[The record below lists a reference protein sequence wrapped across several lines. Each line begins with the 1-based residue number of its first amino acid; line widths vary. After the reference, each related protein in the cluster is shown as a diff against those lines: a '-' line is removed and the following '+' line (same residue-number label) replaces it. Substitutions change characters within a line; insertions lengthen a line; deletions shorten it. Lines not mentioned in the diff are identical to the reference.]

1 MQIAGRHADVQLA
14 LPVRWFDF
22 NLVDVA
28 RMRSRPRPASAPR
41 PVLRREPGGLPELCL
56 AWRLRLRIV
65 RTALLPER
73 RKTSI
78 ANAVVLQREYCDYIT
93 QGPPILLGPVAAKN
107 AFVLRDRL
115 HCRSFSID
123 A

>member
-1 MQIAGRHADVQLA
+1 MITLGGLDRQRVRHALRQVALDLVAIRAAFRRYSCSLA
-14 LPVRWFDF
+14 
-22 NLVDVA
+22 
-28 RMRSRPRPASAPR
+28 
-41 PVLRREPGGLPELCL
+41 GGLAELCL
-56 AWRLRLRIV
+56 VWRLRIRIV